1 MKENNEEIKI
11 YYNVNLDEEHYYKF
25 GERGSFSKTPEGMI
39 RVESFPQIEDTQ
51 LWPAYKLVNNEWILD
66 ENKLLAIQEKI
77 SKQERIEQI
86 NLEMEEIQAKLNNT
100 DYKTLKW
107 MEGLLTDE
115 EYNPTK
121 EERISLRSRYNE
133 LEEEIRKI
141 KEGGSN

>member
-1 MKENNEEIKI
+1 MYYAIKLNEEGYFTGQYIESSNKETAERNGI
-11 YYNVNLDEEHYYKF
+11 LVKSLPNADEVFY
-25 GERGSFSKTPEGMI
+25 
-39 RVESFPQIEDTQ
+39 
-51 LWPAYKLVNNEWILD
+51 PAYKYINNEWILD

-133 LEEEIRKI
+133 LEEEIKEI
-141 KEGGSN
+141 EGGK